1 MSLLPKSAFAQ
12 TVLLIGGLLLVNQ
25 VVSYLSVTYYFIQP
39 SYQQIN
45 ALVATQVD
53 TLFDQDII
61 SDDTRRQQFSARTG
75 IQFLAPQE
83 AVKAGLNDAT
93 YYRFMSNQIASQL
106 GGDTEVRLST
116 QMPYRIWINP
126 PQNPNIWI
134 VFPMPGVGETNFS
147 PLTIILLVIG

>member
-12 TVLLIGGLLLVNQ
+12 TVLLIGALLLVNQ

-39 SYQQIN
+39 SYQLIN

-75 IQFLAPQE
+75 I
-83 AVKAGLNDAT
+83 
-93 YYRFMSNQIASQL
+93 
-106 GGDTEVRLST
+106 
-116 QMPYRIWINP
+116 
-126 PQNPNIWI
+126 
-134 VFPMPGVGETNFS
+134 
-147 PLTIILLVIG
+147 